1 MSTLTISYEFKYDND
16 IVFFTHFAPYSYSDV
31 FRYLCKLE
39 TNEATKNFMRID
51 HICNS
56 LGKVP
61 MYGLTI
67 TNNID

>member
-1 MSTLTISYEFKYDND
+1 M
-16 IVFFTHFAPYSYSDV
+16 VFFTHFAPYSYSDV

-39 TNEATKNFMRID
+39 NDESLKDILRID
-51 HICNS
+51 YICNS

-67 TNNID
+67 TNDIQNDWITQE